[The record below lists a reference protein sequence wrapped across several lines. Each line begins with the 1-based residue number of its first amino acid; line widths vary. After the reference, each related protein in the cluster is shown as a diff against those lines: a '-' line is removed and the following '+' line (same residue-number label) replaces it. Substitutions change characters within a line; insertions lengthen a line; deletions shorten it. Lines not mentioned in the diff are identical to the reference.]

1 VDAADLPPFD
11 RNATTVTY
19 DRWHGQRRL
28 DRDGKAAAYPL
39 GFGLS
44 YTSFA
49 ITDVDVAVPAGTP
62 DRAPALQVRATVE
75 NTGDRPGGHV
85 VQVYARRPSGPEG
98 PERYLIGFARAEV
111 GAGERAPVLIEI
123 PLRRLATR
131 VGPGRWV
138 VPAGGYGIDVGA
150 NAADPAAVSVTVE
163 LPEREV

>member
-1 VDAADLPPFD
+1 
-11 RNATTVTY
+11 
-19 DRWHGQRRL
+19 
-28 DRDGKAAAYPL
+28 
-39 GFGLS
+39 
-44 YTSFA
+44 
-49 ITDVDVAVPAGTP
+49 
-62 DRAPALQVRATVE
+62 VE